1 MAVDTEQLW
10 HEMREKL
17 AGFFRRRVKDEDR
30 VGDLVAETFLR
41 VHAGLDRVREDDRVE
56 AWVWRVARNVLEDHR
71 RRQRAEEGV
80 GWGAGDAPE
89 SPDSPG
95 DTANPSEAAEG
106 PGDEVNFNSDVKGW
120 LQGLLEGDLSP
131 EHREAVRLADL
142 DGVPQ
147 GEIAARLGLSLT
159 ATKSRVRRGRARLR
173 ELVAACC
180 HLEFDRHRNIV
191 AYRRLAPGACCGTPR
206 DQGPC

>member
-17 AGFFRRRVKDEDR
+17 AGFFRRRVKDEHR

-41 VHAGLDRVREDDRVE
+41 VHAGLDGVRDDERVE

-71 RRQRAEEGV
+71 RRQRAEEGI
-80 GWGAGDAPE
+80 GWAAGDF
-89 SPDSPG
+89 SDSLD
-95 DTANPSEAAEG
+95 DTANPSGVAEAPE
-106 PGDEVNFNSDVKGW
+106 EELNFNSDVNGW
-120 LQGLLEGDLSP
+120 LRGLLEGDLSP
-131 EHREAVRLADL
+131 EHRQAVQLADL

-159 ATKSRVRRGRARLR
+159 ATKSRVQRGRARLR

-180 HLEFDRHRNIV
+180 HLEFDRRQNVV
-191 AYRRLAPGACCGTPR
+191 AYRRRAPGACCGTPR